1 MPKHSTKRSVAKQTE
16 AAIEV
21 WKNVP
26 GYEGY
31 YQVSDQGRVKSLPRI
46 VPMRDGRKYTVSEK
60 YLKQKMTG
68 RYLTVVLCKSGVEET
83 RLVHQLV
90 LLGHVGPCPDGM
102 ECRHYDGK
110 CTNNCLTNLRW
121 GTRKEN
127 AADRERHGTNRGQ
140 APGEGHTLSKLKDSV
155 VQEIRELHKKGLLDT
170 AQKKRL
176 QKEYRVSET
185 TIRSVRDGRRWKHL
199 L

>member
-90 LLGHVGPCPDGM
+90 LLGHIGPCPDGM

-110 CTNNCLTNLRW
+110 CTNNRLTNLRW

-127 AADRERHGTNRGQ
+127 AADRERHGTTHDGYVGLSHKLTGQYEKVLRLWESGWSMNRL
-140 APGEGHTLSKLKDSV
+140 AKKFDVRPCSISYI
-155 VQEIRELHKKGLLDT
+155 IRHKFGRKG
-170 AQKKRL
+170 
-176 QKEYRVSET
+176 
-185 TIRSVRDGRRWKHL
+185 
-199 L
+199 

>member
-1 MPKHSTKRSVAKQTE
+1 MPKHSTKRSAAKQTE
-16 AAIEV
+16 AAVEV
-21 WKNVP
+21 WKDVP

-46 VPMRDGRKYTVSEK
+46 VPMRDGRKYTVSGK

-68 RYLTVVLCKSGVEET
+68 YYLTVVLCKSGVEET

-90 LLGHVGPCPDGM
+90 LLGHVGPCPEGM

-110 CTNNCLTNLRW
+110 CTNNGLTNLRW

-127 AADRERHGTNRGQ
+127 AADRERHGTHLRGQ
-140 APGEGHTLSKLKDSV
+140 KSPVATLTDQDVSK
-155 VQEIRELHKKGLLDT
+155 
-170 AQKKRL
+170 
-176 QKEYRVSET
+176 
-185 TIRSVRDGRRWKHL
+185 IRSLWKSRTVSVTRIARMFKTGISTIMNVVSRRTWKHL
-199 L
+199 P